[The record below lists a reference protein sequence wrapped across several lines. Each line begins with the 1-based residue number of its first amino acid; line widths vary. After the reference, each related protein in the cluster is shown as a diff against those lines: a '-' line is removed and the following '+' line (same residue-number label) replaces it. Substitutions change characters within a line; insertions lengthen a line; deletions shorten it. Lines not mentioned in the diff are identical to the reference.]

1 MPESAC
7 RSWQSGRRRAPSRSA
22 AGRHSPISARPSPS
36 GSESGSAVAG
46 RRSFRTWSHDRMAI
60 DPRPGD
66 TPADDRV
73 LVVLRERAF
82 AAMERAYAPYSNF
95 RVGAALLASD
105 GSISEGC
112 NVENAAYP
120 AGICAERGA
129 VSAAVARGNRSFETI
144 MIATEADQP
153 TPPCGMCRQV
163 LEEFSP
169 HLIVVS
175 ATRDGREARWTL
187 DELLPKAFTP
197 HSLDRR

>member
-1 MPESAC
+1 MSVD
-7 RSWQSGRRRAPSRSA
+7 Q
-22 AGRHSPISARPSPS
+22 
-36 GSESGSAVAG
+36 
-46 RRSFRTWSHDRMAI
+46 
-60 DPRPGD
+60 RPGVES
-66 TPADDRV
+66 PAEDRV

-95 RVGAALLASD
+95 RVGAALLSSD

-112 NVENAAYP
+112 NVENAAFP
-120 AGICAERGA
+120 AGICGERSA

-144 MIATEADQP
+144 LIATEAEEP

-169 HLIVVS
+169 HMLVVS
-175 ATRDGREARWTL
+175 VTRDGREARWTL

>member
-1 MPESAC
+1 
-7 RSWQSGRRRAPSRSA
+7 
-22 AGRHSPISARPSPS
+22 
-36 GSESGSAVAG
+36 
-46 RRSFRTWSHDRMAI
+46 MAI
-60 DPRPGD
+60 DQRPGAD
-66 TPADDRV
+66 SPADDRV
-73 LVVLRERAF
+73 LVLLRERAF

-95 RVGAALLASD
+95 RVGAALLSSD
-105 GSISEGC
+105 GSVTEGC

-120 AGICAERGA
+120 AGICAERSA

-144 MIATEADQP
+144 LIATEAEDP

-169 HLIVVS
+169 HLNVVS
-175 ATRDGREARWTL
+175 VTRDGREAHWTL